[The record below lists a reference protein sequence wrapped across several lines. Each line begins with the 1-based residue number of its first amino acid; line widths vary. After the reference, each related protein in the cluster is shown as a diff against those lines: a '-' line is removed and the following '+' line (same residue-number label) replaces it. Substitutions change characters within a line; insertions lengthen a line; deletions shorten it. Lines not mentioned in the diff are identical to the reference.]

1 MRIQGVFT
9 AAKLLAL
16 VAVVIAGVVHI
27 AGGQNILP
35 YNEHG
40 DDKCLQKLGFASPYI
55 VILSTESANQM
66 QQLLKFITDNRPY
79 HPQIVK

>member
-27 AGGQNILP
+27 AGGENVMLYRSKYRPGDMRNADSILIGKP
-35 YNEHG
+35 KAKET
-40 DDKCLQKLGFASPYI
+40 L
-55 VILSTESANQM
+55 V
-66 QQLLKFITDNRPY
+66 
-79 HPQIVK
+79 

>member
-27 AGGQNILP
+27 AGGQNTLP
-35 YNEHG
+35 YNKYG
-40 DDKCLQKLGFASPYI
+40 DDKCLQNFKW
-55 VILSTESANQM
+55 
-66 QQLLKFITDNRPY
+66 K
-79 HPQIVK
+79 